1 MNKMKKVVSLALL
14 PVLATSVFAGCGGN
28 EDDGKTVLRVG
39 IFNGGMGYEWASKI
53 EQDFEDA
60 YADVSFEPGKKGVNV
75 KINPQKELFN
85 QETVSAAIKNNQD
98 PEDIYYTCYRAGAS
112 FSRQGIAANITDL
125 VTEKCYMDD
134 GSLAT
139 YNAETGKYVGAT
151 KSLADKL
158 STEYQSAFYYDE
170 KEVDY
175 EGDGTPNITPGY
187 YSLPYQDDL
196 SGFIYDYDLFK
207 EKGWLDYSG
216 VDGLPDNLED
226 FFDLMDRI
234 VEAGMIPFT
243 YAATQTYYYTTAFRD
258 AFMVQYEGFEN
269 AALNYTYEGT
279 YTFPA
284 ETFSAS
290 VVSEEGI
297 NINEDGTQTVT
308 ITPENAWMLAY
319 QPSKEAYIEFMRD
332 LMDTRYLN
340 PDVTETSMNYT
351 AAQEQ
356 FILSKLGK
364 AGQKRIAMIYEGEWW
379 ENEARSSFN
388 YTGGYG
394 SREFRFFPMPFIEGQ
409 KDENVRSIGSYYAG
423 CSLFVNA
430 KSSKKDLAR
439 LWLQYSHSES
449 ALEHATIV
457 TGMTRAYD
465 YNLDDS
471 QLAQMTPFGRN
482 TYQIK
487 RGLYTNKG
495 ENKNLNVQVVTD
507 MSWVDAHLFYSSC
520 PMGGFGNMQ
529 SGAIGS
535 TATTKN
541 FGSIEYG
548 NSFLINVF
556 YKKMG
561 KFAGEKKLSASEYIE
576 GMYQYYSKANW
587 TSAYNNWLNL
597 Q

>member
-1 MNKMKKVVSLALL
+1 MKKIKKVVSLALL

-28 EDDGKTVLRVG
+28 DDDGKTVLKIGV
-39 IFNGGMGYEWASKI
+39 FNGGMGYAWAEEI
-53 EQDFEDA
+53 EREFEEA
-60 YADVSFEPGKKGVNV
+60 YADVSFESGKKGVNV

-85 QETVSAAIKNNQD
+85 QDTVKAAIENNQD
-98 PEDIYYTCYRAGAS
+98 PEDIYYTAYRAGVT
-112 FSRQGIAANITDL
+112 FSRQGIAADITSL
-125 VTEKCYMDD
+125 VTEKCYNDD

-151 KSLADKL
+151 KSIADKL
-158 STEYQSAFYYDE
+158 SQEYQDAFFFDE
-170 KEVDY
+170 NEVDY
-175 EGDGTPNITPGY
+175 DSDGTPNITAGY

-207 EKGWLDYSG
+207 EKGWLDYTG

-234 VEAGMIPFT
+234 VEAGIIPFT

-258 AFMVQYEGFEN
+258 AFIGQYEGMEN
-269 AALNYTYEGT
+269 AQLNYTYNGT
-279 YTFPA
+279 YTFP
-284 ETFSAS
+284 ENTFAS
-290 VVSEEGI
+290 DVIAEEGI
-297 NINEDGTQTVT
+297 TVNDDGTQTVT
-308 ITPENAWMLAY
+308 ITPENAWLLIY
-319 QPSKEAYIEFMRD
+319 QPSKEAYVEFMRQ
-332 LMDTRYLN
+332 LMDTRYLD

-351 AAQEQ
+351 GAQEQ

-364 AGQKRIAMIYEGEWW
+364 QGQKRIAMIYEGEWW
-379 ENEARSSFN
+379 ENEARSNFN

-394 SREFRFFPMPFIEGQ
+394 SREFRFFPLPFIEGQ
-409 KDENVRSIGSYYAG
+409 NDENVRSIGSYFPG

-430 KSSKKDLAR
+430 RSSKQNLAR
-439 LWLQYSHSES
+439 LWLQFSHSET
-449 ALEHATIV
+449 ALEDATIM

-465 YNLDDS
+465 YSLDDN
-471 QLAQMTPFGRN
+471 QLAKMTPFGRN

-495 ENKNLNVQVVTD
+495 TSGTLKVQVVTD
-507 MSWVDAHLFYSSC
+507 MSWADSHLFYASC
-520 PMGGFGNMQ
+520 PMGGFGGMQ
-529 SGAIGS
+529 SGALGS
-535 TATTKN
+535 TSVSKS
-541 FGSIEYG
+541 FGNIDYG
-548 NSFLINVF
+548 NAFLINVF
-556 YKKMG
+556 YKNMG
-561 KFAGEKKLSASEYIE
+561 KFAGEKKLSAADYIN